1 MVSRARPSRA
11 VLSGEEQTR
20 RRKKGERRGDRKD
33 SMSSW
38 DRGCVPEVTCP

>member
-20 RRKKGERRGDRKD
+20 RGKKERRGDRKD
-33 SMSSW
+33 SMNSW

>member
-20 RRKKGERRGDRKD
+20 RGKKERRGDRKD
-33 SMSSW
+33 IMNSW